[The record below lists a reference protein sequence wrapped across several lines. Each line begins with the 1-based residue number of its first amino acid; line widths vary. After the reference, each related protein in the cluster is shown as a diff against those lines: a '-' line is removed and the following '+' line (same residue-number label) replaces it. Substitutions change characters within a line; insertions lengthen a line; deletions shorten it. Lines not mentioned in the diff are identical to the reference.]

1 MHEVK
6 SLLSNLLLKDSEGKA
21 ITEGST
27 TYLNFSTFIDSF
39 CSARNRTVLYRGT
52 KSIEEYNADIF
63 DIPTFAKKMFTLG
76 AKSHYFEP
84 HTHALFCVD
93 DHSLELFEFIFEK
106 LNDKLCG
113 NKFNSPGTITA
124 INSFIQNNQDFYEF
138 FSNETNKTGFISL
151 IDKLDDKE
159 KEQAKDYYLSLM
171 HVVGKSLSP
180 NSYMISTSKELKR
193 AEEFI
198 KDGIIIV
205 SWVPSSE
212 RHRQIIKFNDVNK
225 TDSMIKRLGL
235 PSYGVSPYSEQKE
248 ICVKGGLLPHY
259 IIGYSLKDSFIVNP
273 GLLSQISSAYD
284 LNRIIIEGIGI
295 DQSKFKDVLKTTKY
309 KGGFIC
315 IDGYYCDY

>member
-1 MHEVK
+1 MHELK
-6 SLLSNLLLKDSEGKA
+6 SFLSNLLLKDSKGNA
-21 ITEGST
+21 ITDDSIP
-27 TYLNFSTFIDSF
+27 YVSFSTFIDSF
-39 CSARNRTVLYRGT
+39 CSAKNKTILYRGT
-52 KSIEEYNADIF
+52 KSIEEYDADIF
-63 DIPTFAKKMFTLG
+63 DISTFAKKMFTLG
-76 AKSHYFEP
+76 DKSHYFEP
-84 HTHALFCVD
+84 NTHALFCID

-113 NKFNSPGTITA
+113 NKFNSQGTIAA
-124 INSFIQNNQDFYEF
+124 INSFNQNNQGFFEF
-138 FSNETNKTGFISL
+138 FSNGTNKTSFISL
-151 IDKLDDKE
+151 IDKLNDKE
-159 KEQAKDYYLSLM
+159 KEHAKDYYLSLM

-193 AEEFI
+193 AEEFK

-205 SWVPSSE
+205 SWIPSSE
-212 RHRQIIKFNDVNK
+212 RHRKIIKYNDVNN
-225 TDSMIKRLGL
+225 TDLMIKRSGL
-235 PSYGVSPYSEQKE
+235 PYYEVSPYSEQKE